1 LPHLA
6 SPLPLQKV
14 ILTVVENKVQLND
27 LIYAELVNK
36 DLCGPHKL
44 VITGKDSK
52 PVEVA
57 KHMQGEIGLGNI
69 EEADVITVQQMA
81 RLSQSGV

>member
-1 LPHLA
+1 VW
-6 SPLPLQKV
+6 S
-14 ILTVVENKVQLND
+14 
-27 LIYAELVNK
+27 
-36 DLCGPHKL
+36 HKL

-57 KHMQGEIGLGNI
+57 KDICRERLDLETFH
-69 EEADVITVQQMA
+69 EEAADVIRVQQMA